1 MEYRAVVRKSQLC
14 EISRFEHIVSH
25 RENPKAVYV
34 AALTV
39 YFDDSGTHKEAPI
52 AVVAGWIS
60 PVPQWK
66 KFVRDWKKAVND
78 EGFKVFHMA
87 EFMANNHKS
96 EFADKSKW
104 NDAKKLR
111 VVRRLRQIIAQ
122 RSVRG
127 FGITVHKK
135 DYDELVQGELR
146 NKFGEFHY
154 SWAVNTVIG
163 LLENWRASAKVREPI
178 EYIFDRMSEGRKEID
193 QIFINAESE
202 HDSLNR
208 YGIYKGCHS
217 FRDKADILPLQASD
231 MMAWLLYQRGLN
243 DVSGK
248 KGHPLTV
255 ETFDY
260 FNQRN
265 FKGGS
270 FSRINLAELMKAEK
284 QAIDSGVSN
293 KVQISFSGMRY
304 AK

>member
-1 MEYRAVVRKSQLC
+1 VSKSQYFEL
-14 EISRFEHIVSH
+14 SRFEHIVSH

-39 YFDDSGTHKEAPI
+39 HFDDSGTHKEAPI

-60 PVPQWK
+60 PVAQWK
-66 KFVRDWKKAVND
+66 KFVRDWKKAAAD

-96 EFADKSKW
+96 EFADKDKW

-111 VVRRLRQIIAQ
+111 VVRRLREIITQ
-122 RSVRG
+122 RAVRG

-135 DYDELVQGELR
+135 DYDDLVQGDLC
-146 NKFGEFHY
+146 NKFGDFHY
-154 SWAVNTVIG
+154 SWAVSTVIG
-163 LLENWRASAKVREPI
+163 LLENWRESTRIREPI
-178 EYIFDRMSEGRKEID
+178 EYIFDRMTEGRKEIE
-193 QIFINAESE
+193 QIFLNAESKD
-202 HDSLNR
+202 DSLHR

-217 FRDKADILPLQASD
+217 FRDKAVILPLQAAD

-270 FSRINLAELMKAEK
+270 FSRTNLDDLMKKEK
-284 QAIDSGVSN
+284 QAIDSGVSSTV
-293 KVQISFSGMRY
+293 KISFSGMRY